1 MLVCQINK
9 VPRSQGDILD
19 RFTRMFDGPGLKTPT
34 GASIRQMESELLKMS
49 TGEFHVAESDDML
62 SDESVNYAQQRQQQI
77 REVGLDAIDDGLR
90 PWVEQLMDELRPLG
104 IFIVGNGC
112 LESWMQFGTPLSRAD
127 WFFNALQE
135 IDRGECPVPL
145 ETFVGAM
152 LDHLD
157 VAEIDA

>member
-1 MLVCQINK
+1 M
-9 VPRSQGDILD
+9 SAGD
-19 RFTRMFDGPGLKTPT
+19 FN
-34 GASIRQMESELLKMS
+34 
-49 TGEFHVAESDDML
+49 VAESDEIPR
-62 SDESVNYAQQRQQQI
+62 DESVNYAQQKQQQV
-77 REVGLDAIDDGLR
+77 REVGLDAIDDDLR
-90 PWVEQLMDELRPLG
+90 PWGEQLMDELRPLG
-104 IFIVGNGC
+104 IFLVGHGC
-112 LESWMQFGTPLSRAD
+112 LESWIHFGTPLSRAD